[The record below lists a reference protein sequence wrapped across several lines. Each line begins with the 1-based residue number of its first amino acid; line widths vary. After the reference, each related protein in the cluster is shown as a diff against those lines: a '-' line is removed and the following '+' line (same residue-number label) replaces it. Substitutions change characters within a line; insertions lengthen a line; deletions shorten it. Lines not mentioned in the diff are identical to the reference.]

1 MKTKIGIFAGL
12 FVLVAMIGMSPSFAD
27 SNTTVISTNNGIQ
40 LTKTVVPMVI
50 SSDNTMPWGF
60 IEGTVDNYAEGH
72 PVIVQ
77 IYQNDEPVHFAQTDV
92 NEDGT
97 YEYKF
102 RARNIDGDNVV
113 NVYEGDYEIKIFKSK
128 QITGKNLI

>member
-1 MKTKIGIFAGL
+1 MKTKISIFAGL
-12 FVLVAMIGMSPSFAD
+12 IILVAMIGMSPSFAD
-27 SNTTVISTNNGIQ
+27 SNTIVLSTTDGVQ
-40 LTKTVVPMVI
+40 LTQTVVPMSI
-50 SSDNTMPWGF
+50 SSDNVMPWGF
-60 IEGTVDNYAEGH
+60 IEGTIENHAEGF

-77 IYQNDEPVHFAQTDV
+77 IYQNDEPVHFAQTTV

-102 RARNIDGDNVV
+102 RARNVDGNNVV
-113 NVYEGDYEIKIFKSK
+113 NVYEGDYEVKIFKSI

>member
-1 MKTKIGIFAGL
+1 MKTQIGIIAGL
-12 FVLVAMIGMSPSFAD
+12 FVLVTMIGMSPSFAD

-40 LTKTVVPMVI
+40 LTQTVVPMTI
-50 SSDNTMPWGF
+50 SQDNIMPWGF
-60 IEGTVDNYAEGH
+60 IEGIVDNHAEGF

-77 IYQNDEPVHFAQTDV
+77 IYQNDEPVHFAQTVV

-113 NVYEGDYEIKIFKSK
+113 NVYKGDYEVKIFKSI

>member
-1 MKTKIGIFAGL
+1 MKTKISIFAGL
-12 FVLVAMIGMSPSFAD
+12 IILVAMIGMSPSFAD
-27 SNTTVISTNNGIQ
+27 SNTIVLSTTEGVQ
-40 LTKTVVPMVI
+40 LTQTVVSMSI
-50 SSDNTMPWGF
+50 SSDNVMPWGF
-60 IEGTVDNYAEGH
+60 IEGTIENHAEGF
-72 PVIVQ
+72 PVILQ
-77 IYQNDEPVHFAQTDV
+77 IYQNDEPVHFAQTTV

-113 NVYEGDYEIKIFKSK
+113 NVYEGDYEVKIFKSK

>member
-12 FVLVAMIGMSPSFAD
+12 FVLVAMIGISPSFAD
-27 SNTTVISTNNGIQ
+27 SNTAILSTNDGIQ
-40 LTKTVVPMVI
+40 LTQTVVPMTI
-50 SSDNTMPWGF
+50 SSDNTMSWGF
-60 IEGTVDNYAEGH
+60 IEGTVEHHAEGY

-77 IYQNDEPVHFAQTDV
+77 IYQNDEPVHFAQTGV

-113 NVYEGDYEIKIFKSK
+113 NVYEGNYEVKIFKSI

>member
-1 MKTKIGIFAGL
+1 MKTKIGIFGGL

-27 SNTTVISTNNGIQ
+27 SNTTVLSTNNGIQ
-40 LTKTVVPMVI
+40 LTETVVTMSVSP
-50 SSDNTMPWGF
+50 DNTLPWAF
-60 IEGTVDNYAEGH
+60 VEGVVENHAEGH

-77 IYQNDEPVHFAQTDV
+77 IYQNDEPIHFAQTDV

-113 NVYEGDYEIKIFKSK
+113 SIYEGDYEVKIFKSV
-128 QITGKNLI
+128 QITGQNLI

>member
-27 SNTTVISTNNGIQ
+27 SSTTVISTDNGIQ
-40 LTKTVVPMVI
+40 LTKTVVPMII
-50 SSDNTMPWGF
+50 STDNTMPWGF
-60 IEGTVDNYAEGH
+60 IEGTVDNHAEGY

-77 IYQNDEPVHFAQTDV
+77 IYQNDEPIHFAQTDV

-102 RARNIDGDNVV
+102 RVRNIDGDNVV
-113 NVYEGDYEIKIFKSK
+113 NVYEGDYEVKIFKSK

>member
-27 SNTTVISTNNGIQ
+27 SNTTVLSTNDGVQ
-40 LTKTVVPMVI
+40 LTKTIVPMSI
-50 SSDNTMPWGF
+50 ASDNTMPWAFVEGS
-60 IEGTVDNYAEGH
+60 IENHAEGH
-72 PVIVQ
+72 PVIIQ
-77 IYQNDEPVHFAQTDV
+77 IYQNDEPIHFAQTVV
-92 NEDGT
+92 NENGS

-102 RARNIDGDNVV
+102 RAKNIDGDNVV
-113 NVYEGDYEIKIFKSK
+113 NVYEGDYEVKIFKSK

>member
-12 FVLVAMIGMSPSFAD
+12 FVLVTMIGISPSFAD
-27 SNTTVISTNNGIQ
+27 SNTTVISTINGIQ
-40 LTKTVVPMVI
+40 LTQTVVPMKI
-50 SSDNTMPWGF
+50 SQENTMPWGF
-60 IEGTVDNYAEGH
+60 IEGNVENHAEGY

-77 IYQNDEPVHFAQTDV
+77 IYQNDEPIHFAQTDV
-92 NEDGT
+92 NEDGA

-113 NVYEGDYEIKIFKSK
+113 NVYEGDYEVKIFKSI
-128 QITGKNLI
+128 QLTGKNLI

>member
-12 FVLVAMIGMSPSFAD
+12 FVLVTMIGISPSFAD
-27 SNTTVISTNNGIQ
+27 SNTTVISTINGIQ
-40 LTKTVVPMVI
+40 LTQTVVPMKI
-50 SSDNTMPWGF
+50 SQENTMPWGF
-60 IEGTVDNYAEGH
+60 IEGNVENHAEGY

-77 IYQNDEPVHFAQTDV
+77 IYQNDEPIHFAQTDV
-92 NEDGT
+92 NEDGA

>member
-1 MKTKIGIFAGL
+1 MKTKLGIFAGL
-12 FVLVAMIGMSPSFAD
+12 FMLVAMIGMSPSFAD
-27 SNTTVISTNNGIQ
+27 SNTIVLSTNNGIQ
-40 LTKTVVPMVI
+40 LTETIVPMTI
-50 SSDNTMPWGF
+50 SSENTLPWGF
-60 IEGTVDNYAEGH
+60 IEGSVNNHADGY

-77 IYQNDEPVHFAQTDV
+77 IYQNDEPIHFAQTDV

-102 RARNIDGDNVV
+102 RAKSIDGDNVV
-113 NVYEGDYEIKIFKSK
+113 NVYEGDYKVKIFKSV

>member
-27 SNTTVISTNNGIQ
+27 SNTTVISTDNGIQ
-40 LTKTVVPMVI
+40 LTKTVVPMII
-50 SSDNTMPWGF
+50 STDNTMPWGF
-60 IEGTVDNYAEGH
+60 IEGTVDNHAEGY

-77 IYQNDEPVHFAQTDV
+77 IYQNDEPIHFAQTDV

-102 RARNIDGDNVV
+102 RVRNIDGDNVV
-113 NVYEGDYEIKIFKSK
+113 NVYEGDYEVKIFKSK

>member
-27 SNTTVISTNNGIQ
+27 SNTTVLSTNDGIQ
-40 LTKTVVPMVI
+40 LTKTVVSMSI
-50 SSDNTMPWGF
+50 SPDNTLPWGF
-60 IEGTVDNYAEGH
+60 IEGTVNNHAEGY

-77 IYQNDEPVHFAQTDV
+77 IYQDGEPVHFAQTDV

-113 NVYEGDYEIKIFKSK
+113 NVYEGDYEVKIFKSV

>member
-12 FVLVAMIGMSPSFAD
+12 FVLVAMIGITPSFAD
-27 SNTTVISTNNGIQ
+27 SNTTVLSINDGVQ
-40 LTKTVVPMVI
+40 LTETVVSMSI
-50 SSDNTMPWGF
+50 SPENTLPWGF
-60 IEGTVDNYAEGH
+60 IEGTIENHAEGF

-77 IYQNDEPVHFAQTDV
+77 IYQNDEPIHFAQTDV

-113 NVYEGDYEIKIFKSK
+113 NVYEGDYEVKIFKSV
-128 QITGKNLI
+128 QITGKNLV

>member
-27 SNTTVISTNNGIQ
+27 SNTTVISADNGIQ
-40 LTKTVVPMVI
+40 LTKTVVPMII
-50 SSDNTMPWGF
+50 SADNTMPWGF
-60 IEGTVDNYAEGH
+60 IEGTVNNYAEGY

-77 IYQNDEPVHFAQTDV
+77 IYQNDEPIHFAQTDV

-113 NVYEGDYEIKIFKSK
+113 NVYEGDYEVKIFKSK

>member
-1 MKTKIGIFAGL
+1 MKIKIGIFAGL

-27 SNTTVISTNNGIQ
+27 SSTTVLSTNDGIQ
-40 LTKTVVPMVI
+40 LTKTVVSMSI
-50 SSDNTMPWGF
+50 SPDNTLPWGF
-60 IEGTVDNYAEGH
+60 IEGTVEHHAEGY

-77 IYQNDEPVHFAQTDV
+77 IYQDGEPVHFAQTDV

-97 YEYKF
+97 YEHKF
-102 RARNIDGDNVV
+102 RARNIDGENVV
-113 NVYEGDYEIKIFKSK
+113 NVYDGDYEVNIFKSL

>member
-1 MKTKIGIFAGL
+1 MKTKIGIFGGL

-27 SNTTVISTNNGIQ
+27 SNTNVLSTNNGIQ
-40 LTKTVVPMVI
+40 LTETVVTMSVSP
-50 SSDNTMPWGF
+50 DNTLPWAF
-60 IEGTVDNYAEGH
+60 VEGVVENHAEGH

-77 IYQNDEPVHFAQTDV
+77 IYQNDEPIHFAQTDV

-102 RARNIDGDNVV
+102 RARNLDGDNVV
-113 NVYEGDYEIKIFKSK
+113 NVYEGDYEVKIFKSV
-128 QITGKNLI
+128 QITGQKLI

>member
-1 MKTKIGIFAGL
+1 MKIKIGIFAGL

-27 SNTTVISTNNGIQ
+27 SNTTVISTNDGVQ
-40 LTKTVVPMVI
+40 LTKTVVPMII

-77 IYQNDEPVHFAQTDV
+77 IYQNDEPIHFAQTDV

-113 NVYEGDYEIKIFKSK
+113 NVYEGDYEVKIFKSK

>member
-12 FVLVAMIGMSPSFAD
+12 FVLVAMIGMSTSFAD
-27 SNTTVISTNNGIQ
+27 SNTTVLSTNDGIK
-40 LTKTVVPMVI
+40 LTKTVVSMTI
-50 SSDNTMPWGF
+50 SPDNTMPWGF
-60 IEGTVDNYAEGH
+60 VEGTIDNHAEGY
-72 PVIVQ
+72 PVILQ
-77 IYQNDEPVHFAQTDV
+77 IYQNDEPVHFAQTNV

-102 RARNIDGDNVV
+102 RARSVDGNNII
-113 NVYEGDYEIKIFKSK
+113 NVYEGDYEVKIFKSI

>member
-27 SNTTVISTNNGIQ
+27 STTNVISTNNGVQ
-40 LTKTVVPMVI
+40 LTQTNVSMTIP
-50 SSDNTMPWGF
+50 SDNTMSWGF
-60 IEGTVDNYAEGH
+60 VEGTVENHAEGY

-102 RARNIDGDNVV
+102 RARNIDGDNIV
-113 NVYEGDYEIKIFKSK
+113 NVYEGDYEVKIFKSI

>member
-1 MKTKIGIFAGL
+1 MKTKIGIFGGL

-27 SNTTVISTNNGIQ
+27 SNTTVLSTNNGIQ
-40 LTKTVVPMVI
+40 LTETVVTMSVSP
-50 SSDNTMPWGF
+50 DNTLPWAF
-60 IEGTVDNYAEGH
+60 VEGVVENHAEGH

-77 IYQNDEPVHFAQTDV
+77 IYQNDEPIHFAQTDV

-113 NVYEGDYEIKIFKSK
+113 NVYEGDYEVKIFKSI
-128 QITGKNLI
+128 QITGKNFI

>member
-1 MKTKIGIFAGL
+1 MKTQIGIIAGL
-12 FVLVAMIGMSPSFAD
+12 FVLVTMIGMSPSFAD
-27 SNTTVISTNNGIQ
+27 SSTTVISTDNGIQ
-40 LTKTVVPMVI
+40 LTKTVVPMIV
-50 SSDNTMPWGF
+50 STDNTMPWGF
-60 IEGTVDNYAEGH
+60 IEGTVDNHAEGY

-77 IYQNDEPVHFAQTDV
+77 IYQNDEPIHFAQTDV

-102 RARNIDGDNVV
+102 RVRNIDGENVV
-113 NVYEGDYEIKIFKSK
+113 NVYEGDYEVKIFKSK

>member
-1 MKTKIGIFAGL
+1 MIGI
-12 FVLVAMIGMSPSFAD
+12 SPSFAD
-27 SNTTVISTNNGIQ
+27 SNTTLISTNDGIQ
-40 LTKTVVPMVI
+40 LTKTVVSMTI
-50 SSDNTMPWGF
+50 SPDNTLPWGF
-60 IEGTVDNYAEGH
+60 IEGTIENHAEGH

-77 IYQNDEPVHFAQTDV
+77 IYQNDEPIHFAQTNV

-113 NVYEGDYEIKIFKSK
+113 NVYEGDYEVKIFKSK

>member
-27 SNTTVISTNNGIQ
+27 SNTTVLSTNDGIQ
-40 LTKTVVPMVI
+40 LTKTVVSMSI
-50 SSDNTMPWGF
+50 SPDNTLPWGF
-60 IEGTVDNYAEGH
+60 IEGTVDNHAEGY

-77 IYQNDEPVHFAQTDV
+77 IYQDGQPVHFAQTDV
-92 NEDGT
+92 DEDGT

-113 NVYEGDYEIKIFKSK
+113 NVYEGDYEVKIFKSV
-128 QITGKNLI
+128 QITGQNLI

>member
-12 FVLVAMIGMSPSFAD
+12 FVLVATIGMSPSFAD
-27 SNTTVISTNNGIQ
+27 SNTTVLSTNEGIQ
-40 LTKTVVPMVI
+40 LTKTVVSMSI
-50 SSDNTMPWGF
+50 SPDNTLPWAF
-60 IEGTVDNYAEGH
+60 IEGSVENHAEGH

-113 NVYEGDYEIKIFKSK
+113 NVYEGDYEVKIFKSV
-128 QITGKNLI
+128 QITGQNLI

>member
-60 IEGTVDNYAEGH
+60 IEGTVDNYAEGY

-77 IYQNDEPVHFAQTDV
+77 IYQNDEPIHFAQTDV

-113 NVYEGDYEIKIFKSK
+113 NVYEGDYKVKIFKSI

>member
-1 MKTKIGIFAGL
+1 MKTKIGIFASL
-12 FVLVAMIGMSPSFAD
+12 FVLVAIIGTSPSFAD
-27 SNTTVISTNNGIQ
+27 SNTNIISTNDGIQ
-40 LTKTVVPMVI
+40 LTKTVVSMTI

-60 IEGTVDNYAEGH
+60 IEGSVENHAEGY

-77 IYQNDEPVHFAQTDV
+77 IYQNDEPIHFAQTDV

-102 RARNIDGDNVV
+102 RAKNIDGDKVV
-113 NVYEGDYEIKIFKSK
+113 NVYEGDYEVKIFKSI
-128 QITGKNLI
+128 QMTGKNLI

>member
-1 MKTKIGIFAGL
+1 MKTQIGIFAGL
-12 FVLVAMIGMSPSFAD
+12 FVLVATIGMSSSFAD
-27 SNTTVISTNNGIQ
+27 SNTTVLSTTDGIQ
-40 LTKTVVPMVI
+40 LTKTVVPMSVP
-50 SSDNTMPWGF
+50 SDNTLPWGF
-60 IEGTVDNYAEGH
+60 IEGTIENHAEGY
-72 PVIVQ
+72 PVILQ

-102 RARNIDGDNVV
+102 RARNIDGNNVV
-113 NVYEGDYEIKIFKSK
+113 NVYEGDYEVKIFKSI